1 MVHLFDPENRFWAF
15 VGKLADVFCLSLLWL
30 LTSLPVV
37 TAGAATAAFY
47 HFSIHQVND
56 TESTVWHGFFAAFR
70 RFFKKATL
78 LWLMEAAGFA
88 FLGCDLWLA
97 WRYFE
102 SVGGGAAAVGILAV
116 IACVTI
122 LFGISMLYAWPI
134 LATFDFPLKK
144 TLSNSFVMAVGN
156 LPTTITV
163 ALLFAAAC
171 VGTYYLSGLFFFWFG
186 LAVFLSAY
194 FFVGVFKKYTGE
206 RAEEEAA
213 RAAAR
218 SERKARGM

>member
-102 SVGGGAAAVGILAV
+102 SVGGGCRYPCRYRLCDDIVQHQHAV
-116 IACVTI
+116 C
-122 LFGISMLYAWPI
+122 
-134 LATFDFPLKK
+134 
-144 TLSNSFVMAVGN
+144 MADSGN
-156 LPTTITV
+156 
-163 ALLFAAAC
+163 F
-171 VGTYYLSGLFFFWFG
+171 
-186 LAVFLSAY
+186 
-194 FFVGVFKKYTGE
+194 
-206 RAEEEAA
+206 
-213 RAAAR
+213 
-218 SERKARGM
+218 